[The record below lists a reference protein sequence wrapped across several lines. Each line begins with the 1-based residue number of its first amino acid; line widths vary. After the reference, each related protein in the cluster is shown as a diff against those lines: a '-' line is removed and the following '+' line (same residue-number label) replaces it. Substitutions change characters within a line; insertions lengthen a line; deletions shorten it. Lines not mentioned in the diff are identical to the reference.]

1 MTSFDRVAATFWHP
15 GNDNLTLPPLTDRR
29 LAQAQAELGVT
40 LPAELVHL
48 LRLRNGGVVADDWD
62 ACPAAPNSW
71 APDHVPFDH
80 LMGIA
85 PPGHDTLSM
94 LDTAYLVA
102 EWDLPSPIVLLS
114 GDGHTWT
121 ALTTAPA
128 ARPAPH
134 RWSGSPPTWTRTCRS
149 PPTSA
154 VSWNVSPRRPSTPT
168 TRQTAGRDGCTRDPK
183 RGHRPGTCP
192 TLTP

>member
-121 ALTTAPA
+121 ALDY
-128 ARPAPH
+128 
-134 RWSGSPPTWTRTCRS
+134 RTCGPAGT
-149 PPTSA
+149 PPVVWLTADLDADLQIAPDFRGFVERLTPSA
-154 VSWNVSPRRPSTPT
+154 VY
-168 TRQTAGRDGCTRDPK
+168 ADD
-183 RGHRPGTCP
+183 
-192 TLTP
+192 